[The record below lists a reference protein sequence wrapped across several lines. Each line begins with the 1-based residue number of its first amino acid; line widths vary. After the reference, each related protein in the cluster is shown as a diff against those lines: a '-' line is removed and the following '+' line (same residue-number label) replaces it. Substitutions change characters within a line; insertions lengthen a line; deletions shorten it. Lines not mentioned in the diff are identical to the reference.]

1 MKKTS
6 NKNASQYVN
15 KLIEFKANNLSGEII
30 REIEYYSDGGTPKPI
45 GTNKLYVIKSY
56 GYYPVFI
63 YSYQTGNWYETED
76 RYSVSTAKQM
86 TQVRPTGA
94 QIIKHAYME
103 AIIKQPQNE
112 VKIVGGASVS
122 LSKYEETI
130 KELSS

>member
-15 KLIEFKANNLSGEII
+15 TLTEFKANNLSGEII
-30 REIEYYSDGGTPKPI
+30 GTNKYLI
-45 GTNKLYVIKSY
+45 TNKLYVVKSY
-56 GYYPVFI
+56 GYYPIFI
-63 YSYQTGNWYETED
+63 YSYQTKNWYETED

-94 QIIKHAYME
+94 QGIKHAYME

>member
-6 NKNASQYVN
+6 NKNAFQYVN
-15 KLIEFKANNLSGEII
+15 TLTEFKANNLSGEII
-30 REIEYYSDGGTPKPI
+30 GTNKYLI
-45 GTNKLYVIKSY
+45 TNKLYVVKSY

-63 YSYQTGNWYETED
+63 YSYQTKNWYETDD

-94 QIIKHAYME
+94 QVIKHAHME
-103 AIIKQPQNE
+103 ALIKQPQNE
-112 VKIVGGASVS
+112 VKIIGGASVS

>member
-15 KLIEFKANNLSGEII
+15 TLTEFKANNLSGEII
-30 REIEYYSDGGTPKPI
+30 GTNKYLI
-45 GTNKLYVIKSY
+45 TNKLYVVKSY
-56 GYYPVFI
+56 GYYPIFI
-63 YSYQTGNWYETED
+63 YSYQTKNWYETED

-94 QIIKHAYME
+94 QVIKHAYME